1 MYIHIIIMIS
11 LQDQEYF
18 MHTLYDIIHIGVS
31 PSNLEHRI
39 ETLKERYVS
48 KKYTTIAQILN
59 SKMKDEKYSTEFVYP
74 LIKIMF
80 LAPSITIPIQEFF
93 DNKLE
98 VLKILAKHGIDF
110 SSLFQPVP
118 ETLESISRYSIL
130 YLSISIP
137 FSSSK
142 ITILELFEKNKLIN
156 SEIKEFLETMNSK
169 SHFTIVI

>member
-1 MYIHIIIMIS
+1 MIC

-39 ETLKERYVS
+39 ETLKERYVNS
-48 KKYTTIAQILN
+48 GYVTIAQILN
-59 SKMKDEKYSTEFVYP
+59 SKMKDEKYSTELVYP
-74 LIKIMF
+74 LIKTLF
-80 LAPSITIPIQEFF
+80 LGPSITIPIQEYY
-93 DNKLE
+93 DNKLA
-98 VLKILAKHGIDF
+98 VLKILQKNGLDF
-110 SSLFQPVP
+110 SSLFQPIP

-142 ITILELFEKNKLIN
+142 STILELFEKNKLIN

-169 SHFTIVI
+169 SYFTIKI